1 MTSTLEPAGPE
12 MRRLVE
18 LAVDRI
24 VAHIESL
31 PSQPSVDVEGAV
43 ELARSL
49 SEPLPETPTPYAQL
63 LDVLFERPPLRAYRV
78 SPARRRK

>member
-1 MTSTLEPAGPE
+1 MSTLEPAGPE

-31 PSQPSVDVEGAV
+31 PSQPSVDVEGGV
-43 ELARSL
+43 ELSRSL

-63 LDVLFERPPLRAYRV
+63 LDLLFERAVPKSFNTAGPGYLA
-78 SPARRRK
+78 